1 VTSSRFVS
9 TLVAALAVL
18 CWATPAEADP
28 PSRLSAQVTDP
39 AGVLGTGRGAV
50 DAALDRL
57 RAQTGV
63 RLFVV
68 FVPSFD
74 GTSAQDWT
82 DRTARLSGLGDDA
95 ALLAVATRDREYA
108 YHVPPGSRI
117 SKGEAAA
124 VARNDVE
131 PALTRGDWPGAVV
144 DAADGYRRATTG
156 SGSFT
161 WVIVLAIVVIAAVG
175 AGALFRRRR
184 RDGSVVADDDARA
197 DDARADDLLVEVDN
211 DVRARLAAGV
221 DVAAAIAELTE
232 AFRLRMTLDRTT
244 LDPTRLDPTALD
256 RTTLDDELAPA
267 ASSRSATLA
276 AIIEHCAA
284 AGRHLPALDP
294 PAGPDEIDR
303 RRVALEAAV
312 PAAAAALQDLIP
324 RYAES
329 LVDLV
334 SANVGQ
340 ARERLAFAA
349 NALLHARAGADTD
362 ALRAAAQAVD
372 QADQLLAAIHRVA
385 ADGDSPEIGSLAA
398 VVDDFISTRRGA
410 VQVGPRAAISEAR
423 RHLALAT
430 AVDGGDP
437 KTSLAESQL
446 ARTLTERAAG
456 SAVADVEAWP
466 GYAQSD
472 GLDRNGAVLGGI
484 VPARSTTA

>member
-9 TLVAALAVL
+9 ALVAVFAVL
-18 CWATPAEADP
+18 CWAAPAEADP
-28 PSRLSAQVTDP
+28 PTRLTAQVTDS

-50 DAALDRL
+50 DAAVDRL

-74 GTSAQDWT
+74 GPSAQDWT

-108 YHVPPGSRI
+108 YHVPAGSRI
-117 SKGEAAA
+117 TKGEAAA
-124 VARNDVE
+124 VARNDIE

-144 DAADGYRRATTG
+144 AAADGYRRAVTG

-161 WVIVLAIVVIAAVG
+161 WVIVLAIVIIAAVG
-175 AGALFRRRR
+175 AGALLRRRR
-184 RDGSVVADDDARA
+184 RDGSGAAGADA
-197 DDARADDLLVEVDN
+197 LLVRVDN

-221 DVAAAIAELTE
+221 DVAPASAELSE
-232 AFRLRMTLDRTT
+232 AFRLRMR
-244 LDPTRLDPTALD
+244 
-256 RTTLDDELAPA
+256 LDDEPDQ
-267 ASSRSATLA
+267 RATLA
-276 AIIEHCAA
+276 AIIDHCTA
-284 AGRHLPALDP
+284 AGRHLTALNP
-294 PAGPDEIDR
+294 PAEPDETDR
-303 RRVALEAAV
+303 RRVELEAAV
-312 PAAAAALQDLIP
+312 PAAAAALQDLLP

-349 NALLHARAGADTD
+349 NALLRARVAADLD
-362 ALRAAAQAVD
+362 ALRAAEQAVD
-372 QADQLLAAIHRVA
+372 QAGQLLTAIHRVA
-385 ADGDSPEIGSLAA
+385 ADGDTPEIGALAA

-410 VQVGPRAAISEAR
+410 VQVGPRTAISEAR

-446 ARTLTERAAG
+446 ARTLTERAAE

-466 GYAQSD
+466 GHAQTG
-472 GLDRNGAVLGGI
+472 GLDRNGAILGGI
-484 VPARSTTA
+484 VTARSTTV